1 MTQDDDAR
9 ERADTEPFEPDTS
22 DLEDRDASADPD
34 AMTLSDLAQAEQSR
48 PTLPGETPDG
58 LDDLDEEIR
67 RQAED
72 LPTDAPGRL

>member
-1 MTQDDDAR
+1 MTQGDGAR
-9 ERADTEPFEPDTS
+9 DRADTETFEPESSDVEGRDT
-22 DLEDRDASADPD
+22 SADPD
-34 AMTLSDLAQAEQSR
+34 TVTLSDLAEAEQSR